1 MSNYRNGSSH
11 KIEIDMPTCERLEN
25 TKFPKER
32 WKTCCAIIFV
42 IVNFIFTTASL
53 SVTHELRKPD
63 MLPLPDLTL
72 DHLAYHKWALD
83 VSEILIMVATIV
95 AALVV
100 VFHKH
105 RLVG

>member
-1 MSNYRNGSSH
+1 MEMSS
-11 KIEIDMPTCERLEN
+11 CERVEN

-42 IVNFIFTTASL
+42 VINFILTTASL
-53 SVTHELRKPD
+53 SITHELRNPS
-63 MLPLPDLTL
+63 LPPLPDFAL
-72 DHLAYHKWALD
+72 DHLPYHKWALD
-83 VSEILIMVATIV
+83 ISEILIMIATIV

-105 RLVG
+105 R